1 MIWEE
6 NAVKL
11 SGLITD
17 HELTFDTNV
26 RTICKKA
33 SQKLT
38 AILRLANIL
47 SDHKRKVLMGEGFI
61 LLTRG
66 YGFMGGGCTTPLLT
80 R

>member
-38 AILRLANIL
+38 AILRLVNIL
-47 SDHKRKVLMGEGFI
+47 LEHKIKVLMKTSFES
-61 LLTRG
+61 
-66 YGFMGGGCTTPLLT
+66 
-80 R
+80 